1 MRKVLFVTGTRADF
15 GKLKP
20 LMLAVNQ
27 SPDFQ
32 CTVFVT
38 GMHTLDR
45 YGKTQNEVF
54 RCGFQNIHVF
64 HNQISFEPM
73 DQILANTVSGLSRFI
88 HENRPDLIVV
98 HGDRVETLAAAIVG
112 ALNNI
117 LTAHIEGGERSG
129 TIDELIRHSVT
140 KLAHI
145 HFVANGEAAARLRQM
160 GEAPGAIYE
169 IGSPD
174 IDVMLSDELPTL
186 DKAKMRYGIGF
197 EEYGLLLFHPV
208 TTEVDTL
215 GSAVDALAGAVLKSR
230 KNWVVIYPNN
240 DLGSEIILQSYQN
253 RFAGCD
259 RIKMF
264 PSIRFEYF
272 LVLLRYARVLL
283 GNSSSGV
290 REAPVYG
297 IPAINVGSRQ
307 SLRYS
312 GTGVVD
318 VKPDEAAIE
327 REIARQFSQPRE
339 IRKAIPSMFGNGKST
354 ELFMGALLSPGIWET
369 APQKMFNDLS

>member
-1 MRKVLFVTGTRADF
+1 
-15 GKLKP
+15 
-20 LMLAVNQ
+20 MLAVHQ
-27 SPDFQ
+27 APDFN
-32 CTVFVT
+32 CMVFVT
-38 GMHTLDR
+38 GMHTLER

-64 HNQISFEPM
+64 HNQIAFEPM

-88 HENRPDLIVV
+88 HENRPDLMVV

-129 TIDELIRHSVT
+129 TVDELIRHSVT
-140 KLAHI
+140 KLSHI
-145 HFVANGEAAARLRQM
+145 HFVANSEAAARLRQM

-174 IDVMLSDELPTL
+174 IDVMLSDSLPTL
-186 DKAKMRYGIGF
+186 EQAKARYGIDF
-197 EEYGLLLFHPV
+197 EEYGILLFHPV
-208 TTEVDTL
+208 TTEVETL
-215 GSAVDALAGAVLKSR
+215 GPAVEALAGAVLKSG

-240 DLGSEIILQSYQN
+240 DLGTEIILQSYQN
-253 RFAGCD
+253 QFLGCP

-264 PSIRFEYF
+264 PSLRFEYF
-272 LVLLRYARVLL
+272 LTLLKNARVLL

-297 IPAINVGSRQ
+297 VPAINVGSRQ

-312 GTGVVD
+312 GTGVAD
-318 VKPDEAAIE
+318 VEPDEAAIGA
-327 REIARQFSQPRE
+327 EIALHFSGTRE
-339 IRKAIPSMFGNGKST
+339 LRKAMPGLFGDGKST
-354 ELFMGALLSPGIWET
+354 ERFIAALMCPTIWET
-369 APQKMFNDLS
+369 APQKMFIDLS

>member
-1 MRKVLFVTGTRADF
+1 MKKVLFVTGTRADF

-20 LMLAVNQ
+20 LMLAVNG
-27 SPDFQ
+27 SSEFR

-38 GMHTLDR
+38 GMHTLER
-45 YGKTQNEVF
+45 YGRTQNEVF

-88 HENRPDLIVV
+88 HENRPDLIVA

-129 TIDELIRHSVT
+129 TVDELIRHSVT
-140 KLAHI
+140 KLSHI
-145 HFVANGEAAARLRQM
+145 HFVANNEAANRLRQM
-160 GEAPGAIYE
+160 GEAPSAIYE

-174 IDVMLSDELPTL
+174 IDVMLSDDLPTL
-186 DKAKMRYGIGF
+186 DQARERYGIGF
-197 EEYGLLLFHPV
+197 EDYGILLFHPV
-208 TTEVDTL
+208 TTEVEML
-215 GSAVDALAGAVLKSR
+215 GRAVEALARAVLKSGR
-230 KNWVVIYPNN
+230 NWVVIYPNN
-240 DLGSEIILQSYQN
+240 DLGTDIILQAYNSQ
-253 RFAGCD
+253 FSGCD

-272 LVLLRYARVLL
+272 LVLLKHARVLL

-297 IPAINVGSRQ
+297 VPAINVGSRQ

-312 GTGVVD
+312 GAGVVD
-318 VKPDEAAIE
+318 VEPEEAVIE
-327 REIARQFSQPRE
+327 AEIDRQFSRPCGVG
-339 IRKAIPSMFGNGKST
+339 KAIPGMFGDGKST
-354 ELFMGALLSPGIWET
+354 ERFMDALLSLGIWRT
-369 APQKMFNDLS
+369 APQKMFNDL